1 MKRKGPKYDKIIDAA
16 VNVIAVH
23 GYHQSQVSKI
33 AKQASVADGTIYL
46 YFKNKEDLLVSV
58 FNEKMGTFIE
68 RTGSELKSKK
78 SATEKLLTLI
88 EMHFR
93 LLDADH
99 QLSIV
104 TQLELRQT
112 NRALRAKIGEVLKRY
127 LSLIDL
133 ILKEGMEENAFDRS
147 MDTRL
152 ARQMIFGTIDET
164 ATNWVMNDHRY
175 DLPSLAQPVHRMLV
189 NGLSNTA
196 GALPAQK

>member
-1 MKRKGPKYDKIIDAA
+1 MKRKGPKYDQIIDAA

-68 RTGSELKSKK
+68 NTGNELKGK
-78 SATEKLLTLI
+78 SSAIEKLLTLI
-88 EMHFR
+88 EMHFN
-93 LLDADH
+93 LLNEDH

-133 ILKEGMEENAFDRS
+133 ILKEGMEENVFDRT

-152 ARQMIFGTIDET
+152 ARQMILG
-164 ATNWVMNDHRY
+164 R
-175 DLPSLAQPVHRMLV
+175 
-189 NGLSNTA
+189 
-196 GALPAQK
+196 

>member
-1 MKRKGPKYDKIIDAA
+1 MKRKGPKYDQIIDAA

-68 RTGSELKSKK
+68 NTGNELKGK
-78 SATEKLLTLI
+78 SSAIEKLLTLI
-88 EMHFR
+88 EMHFN
-93 LLDADH
+93 LLNEDH

-133 ILKEGMEENAFDRS
+133 ILKEGMEENVFDRT

-175 DLPSLAQPVHRMLV
+175 DLPSLALPVHRMLV
-189 NGLSNTA
+189 NGLSNNA
-196 GALPAQK
+196 GS

>member
-16 VNVIAVH
+16 VSVIAVH

-68 RTGSELKSKK
+68 RTGNELKSKG
-78 SATEKLLTLI
+78 SAIEKLLTLI
-88 EMHFR
+88 EMHFC

-133 ILKEGMEENAFDRS
+133 ILKEGMEERAFDKN

-189 NGLSNTA
+189 NGLSNNA
-196 GALPAQK
+196 GAIPAQE

>member
-1 MKRKGPKYDKIIDAA
+1 MKRKGPKYDQIIDAA
-16 VNVIAVH
+16 VNVIAIH

-58 FNEKMGTFIE
+58 FNEKMGSFIE
-68 RTGSELKSKK
+68 KTGNELKGK
-78 SATEKLLTLI
+78 SSAIEKLLTLI
-88 EMHFR
+88 KMHFN
-93 LLDADH
+93 LLNEDH
-99 QLSIV
+99 ELSIV

-133 ILKEGMEENAFDRS
+133 ILKEGMEERVFDRT

-175 DLPSLAQPVHRMLV
+175 DLPSLALPVHRMLV
-189 NGLSNTA
+189 NGLSNNA
-196 GALPAQK
+196 GS